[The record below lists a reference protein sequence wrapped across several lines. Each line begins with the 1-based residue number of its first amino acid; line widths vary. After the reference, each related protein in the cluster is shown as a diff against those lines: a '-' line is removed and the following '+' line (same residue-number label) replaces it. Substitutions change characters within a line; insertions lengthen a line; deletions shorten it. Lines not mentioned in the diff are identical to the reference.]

1 MKQITLNIPEQQVE
15 FFMNL
20 IKRLGFE
27 ALQDNIPE
35 EHKKIVRDRIK
46 NTNTQD
52 YVSWESIENQITFD

>member
-20 IKRLGFE
+20 IERLGFE
-27 ALQDNIPE
+27 TLQDNIPE
-35 EHKKIVRDRIK
+35 EHKKIVRDRVK
-46 NTNTQD
+46 NTNAQD